1 MTSNRGLELRDM
13 TTAYRLLPSVE
24 RLLSDE
30 SIALLIEEHSRP
42 VVLELVR
49 QELNHARSGIKS
61 GNAAPRQDEIIA
73 AISDRAESLA
83 RDWPRH
89 VINATGVVLHTNL
102 GRSPLSKD
110 AIQAM
115 QRAAQGYSDLE
126 LDLLTGRRGSRQAH
140 ISNLVAQVT
149 GAEAALVVNNNASA
163 VMLGLAT
170 LAEGKEVIVSRGEA
184 VEIGGG
190 FRIPDVLEQSGA
202 TLVEVG
208 TTNRTYAED
217 YANAINPKT
226 GALLAVHAS
235 NFRVVGF
242 THAPQ
247 IRELAQIG
255 QRFDLPVLHDLGS
268 GCLIDTTRFGMAHEP
283 MPQEDVSAGVGLS
296 FFSGDKLLGGPQAG
310 IIAGKKTLVDMV
322 AHHPLARAMRIDKLS
337 MAALAATLEHYI
349 RDEPLDQVP
358 VWQMIARNSEAVR
371 ARVEGWANRI
381 NGPVSV
387 AESLST
393 IGGGSLPGE
402 TLSSWALAIQC
413 GGLYGGAEGLA
424 RRLRKSDTHILGRI
438 EDERV
443 LMDGRTVLSEE
454 DDALLTAVQLALDA
468 GEQLH
473 RDRLK

>member
-1 MTSNRGLELRDM
+1 M

-42 VVLELVR
+42 VIVELVR
-49 QELNHARSGIKS
+49 QGLDEARSSIRS

-73 AISDRAESLA
+73 TISERAESLT
-83 RDWPRH
+83 RDWPQH

-110 AIQAM
+110 AIRAM

-190 FRIPDVLEQSGA
+190 FRIPDVLKQSGA

-208 TTNRTYAED
+208 TTNRTYAND
-217 YANAINPKT
+217 YENAITPNT

-242 THAPQ
+242 TRAPQ

-255 QRFDLPVLHDLGS
+255 QRFELPVLHDLGS

-283 MPQEDVSAGVGLS
+283 TPQEDVSAEVGLS

-310 IIAGKKTLVDMV
+310 IIAGRKTLVDLV
-322 AHHPLARAMRIDKLS
+322 ARHPLARAMRIDKLS

-349 RDEPLDQVP
+349 RDEALEQIP
-358 VWQMIARNSEAVR
+358 VWRMIAMDAEEVR
-371 ARVEGWANRI
+371 ARVKGWADRLD
-381 NGPVSV
+381 GPVSAV
-387 AESLST
+387 KSLST

-402 TLSSWALAIQC
+402 TLPSWALAIEC
-413 GGLYGGAEGLA
+413 NGLYGGAEGLS
-424 RRLRKSDTHILGRI
+424 RQLRKSDTHILGRI
-438 EDERV
+438 EDGRV
-443 LMDGRTVLSEE
+443 LLDGRTVLPEEE
-454 DDALLTAVQLALDA
+454 DALTMTVQLALNA
-468 GEQLH
+468 EE
-473 RDRLK
+473 